1 MSVFWHKEQ
10 TYAYFDGDKTTPAD
24 AIDTSLYQSSG
35 KNQGPKKKSHYLT
48 SLLYIFCIGIKIHN
62 FFRNP

>member
-35 KNQGPKKKSHYLT
+35 KNQGPKKKVSLFNKLT
-48 SLLYIFCIGIKIHN
+48 VYILY
-62 FFRNP
+62 RY